1 MSSAFSCKHV
11 VRRYSFFTAGG
22 MLWSDVAFNSK
33 FWAQSLEDLA
43 SRNPAFS
50 FDKHDGF
57 DGLPRLAI
65 SEFPDCGSQSGGDLA
80 GADLLLSRGVC
91 SRLRV

>member
-11 VRRYSFFTAGG
+11 VRQYSFFTAGG

-43 SRNPAFS
+43 
-50 FDKHDGF
+50 
-57 DGLPRLAI
+57 
-65 SEFPDCGSQSGGDLA
+65 
-80 GADLLLSRGVC
+80 
-91 SRLRV
+91 